1 MLLQILTRNESAL
14 AAEDLRLAW
23 HGNIDTMS
31 VLRRH
36 LFFHLPITR
45 KEAATP
51 LEEVPD
57 PSLSPASL
65 WSLPS
70 QMPAATLTSCYCD
83 TSIMPYSHLHF
94 SACHLPN
101 IHPNGNHSVHANLQL
116 LIVINK
122 NTTKT
127 TCMMIVDNLHYI
139 QDISRYYVLNTHQH
153 TTHISRSSHRNNTV
167 MPTSA
172 TRIRS
177 LASAKASFASCKASA
192 MALVSID
199 SDPMD
204 CLGSWKRKMF
214 SRNTG

>member
-23 HGNIDTMS
+23 HRNIDTLS

-57 PSLSPASL
+57 PSLSPACL

-83 TSIMPYSHLHF
+83 TSILPYSHLHF

-116 LIVINK
+116 LIVIN
-122 NTTKT
+122 NNATKT
-127 TCMMIVDNLHYI
+127 KCMMIVDNYQHT
-139 QDISRYYVLNTHQH
+139 STPNTHQH

-204 CLGSWKRKMF
+204 CLGSWKRKKF